1 MPTSAPGTADS
12 RGFTL
17 LEILVVLVIVAV
29 LAGLL
34 VFAYRDN
41 PQVRLRRE
49 AAGLAALL
57 NLAADEA
64 VMQNI
69 ELGLVIEDEG
79 YRFVYFDTER
89 NRWLPVL
96 EKPLLEH
103 TFQEPYE
110 ISFELDGERV
120 TERERERIRQFS
132 ARTED
137 EADRPLLLLL
147 SSGEITPFSLT
158 LEYDPDHRATLR
170 SDGFNPVAVE
180 TGPAEAG

>member
-1 MPTSAPGTADS
+1 MPISAPGT
-12 RGFTL
+12 RKTQGFTL

-41 PQVRLRRE
+41 PQQRLRRE
-49 AAGLAALL
+49 AAALAAVL

-69 ELGLVIEDEG
+69 ELGLVIDDEG
-79 YRFVYFDTER
+79 YRFVYFDNER
-89 NRWLPVL
+89 RRWLPVL
-96 EKPLLEH
+96 TKPLLER
-103 TFQEPYE
+103 TFEEPYE
-110 ISFELDGERV
+110 ISFKLDGERV
-120 TERERERIRQFS
+120 TERERERILQFA

-137 EADRPLLLLL
+137 VGDRPLLLLL
-147 SSGEITPFSLT
+147 SSGEVTPFSLT
-158 LEYDPDHRATLR
+158 LEYDPEHRATLS

-180 TGPAEAG
+180 TAATEAG